1 MSLLD
6 LFTSGDHKRTRTYFA
21 ALVKIAFADE
31 AMDKDELNYL
41 EKMAGRMGISDSEFT
56 RILEHPEN
64 YPIDSPLNY
73 DDRIE
78 QLYRFVNMVFSD
90 DEIKLDEVKT
100 VRKLVVGLG
109 FPVDN
114 AEKVT
119 DEAIFLVKNENNLDE
134 FNTAIRN
141 VNAV

>member
-119 DEAIFLVKNENNLDE
+119 DEAIFLVKNENNLEE

>member
-31 AMDKDELNYL
+31 TMDKDELNYL